1 MSRIRCLLA
10 ATLLIHLTAARA
22 EEFPVKPVR
31 WIVPQVPGGASD
43 TLARVIGQKI
53 GDQWGRQIVIDNRVG
68 ANGIIGTDIVAKSAA
83 DGYTWLVAYVGT
95 HATNPALYRKL
106 PYDTNKDL
114 TAVATLGTLP
124 FVLIVGNGLPAA
136 GLQELIAL
144 AKQQPGKLTYGA
156 PNGSVNHLLGVM
168 VNAAAGV
175 NMLFVPY
182 RSPTD
187 ALTDTV
193 SGRIQLAYSSAA
205 LAMPF
210 VRAGKARVLAV
221 SAARRSNALPEV
233 PTIAESG
240 VPGFDVNPW
249 FGLFVRAGTAAPV
262 VGKINSTVN
271 TLLTQKDIIERFA
284 LVGAEPL
291 INTPEQFAKIAR
303 DDVVKWAKVVKDAGV
318 AVE

>member
-10 ATLLIHLTAARA
+10 AALLIHLTAARA

-68 ANGIIGTDIVAKSAA
+68 ANGIIGTEIVAKSAA

-144 AKQQPGKLTYGA
+144 AKQQPGKLNYGA

-193 SGRIQLAYSSAA
+193 GGRIQLAYSSAA

-262 VGKINSTVN
+262 VRKINSTVN
-271 TLLTQKDIIERFA
+271 NLLTQKDIIERFA

-303 DDVVKWAKVVKDAGV
+303 DDIVKWAKVVKDAGV

>member
-233 PTIAESG
+233 PTIAEAG
-240 VPGFDVNPW
+240 VPGYEATSW
-249 FGLFVRAGTAAPV
+249 QGIMAPARLPP
-262 VGKINSTVN
+262 TMT
-271 TLLTQKDIIERFA
+271 TLLHATLAKIVASPEMRVRFA
-284 LVGAEPL
+284 DLGAEPVGSSPEEFARFSKAEFEKWGPL
-291 INTPEQFAKIAR
+291 IRRIGAR
-303 DDVVKWAKVVKDAGV
+303 G
-318 AVE
+318 E